1 MAFNQRQGLVELYN
15 ALPLSLRSFAADYA
29 SENAARV
36 NAYASC

>member
-36 NAYASC
+36 DAYASC